1 MKTPPLFLSLVFM
14 RERKREGMWIYLFS
28 HQLPQAKEKAMAKKE
43 KKRRRKQGRYL
54 NRTQVEEGLYL
65 DVEGYAPG
73 KKSGPRPPVLC
84 GHQIGS
90 DGPVIQTVF
99 TRDFVAAAEAS
110 GLETST
116 DRKAFFLNLM
126 KETQGRK
133 LFAFSEHEQKV
144 IKQATTYEYRKK
156 YRNVHVF
163 AMRWMKREF
172 PGQSTRGLALVDYL
186 HTADIKVP
194 VDYGKDKVTEWL
206 REVAQHSSSKTK
218 WKKAP
223 ASARKAWENI
233 LAHNRFDV
241 TSMAKLIKVV
251 SQN

>member
-1 MKTPPLFLSLVFM
+1 
-14 RERKREGMWIYLFS
+14 
-28 HQLPQAKEKAMAKKE
+28 MAKKE

-84 GHQIGS
+84 GHQIGC

-156 YRNVHVF
+156 YRNVHTV
-163 AMRWMKREF
+163 AKRWAKR
-172 PGQSTRGLALVDYL
+172 QLHADSTRDLALIDYL
-186 HTADIKVP
+186 QMADIEVP
-194 VDYGKDKVTEWL
+194 ADYGKGRVTDWL
-206 REVAQHSSSKTK
+206 REVSVWSTSRKK
-218 WKKAP
+218 WKAAP
-223 ASARKAWENI
+223 GSTRKAWENI